1 LNSKILILFYLSV
14 AVNLSVTFK
23 DGKTTPFSNSPKVWQ
38 VFIDFSKFF
47 SGFFTGFCQFFSI
60 FYGFFLEILMVF

>member
-1 LNSKILILFYLSV
+1 MEKPHLLAIAFL
-14 AVNLSVTFK
+14 
-23 DGKTTPFSNSPKVWQ
+23 GVWQ